1 MFKFKNLTG
10 NEKSE
15 EPKFNSDEFKVS
27 YEEFLEKRRTAT
39 KSYVFDLRSSEDFEQ
54 SHLPGAHSLPIE
66 HFENSIYQMPYEGDI
81 LIYGS
86 NHGEARQ
93 AAELLYENGFDSF
106 YFIEDYEELLQALA
120 DSKFTITDAALE
132 EIKKRLQE
140 AGSSL
145 KGFRIIASA
154 ISPKIAKYSVD
165 FVQESE
171 DTAQDTIIK
180 VGEIDVYLNQ
190 ESLLYLQD
198 TIVERESDA
207 EHGLSIKNPNREV
220 SPLTGSVKEAMEQLL
235 EEQINPMVAS
245 HGGVIQLIDIEDG
258 RVYLE
263 FGGGCKGCGMVNVT
277 LKQGVEVLVK
287 EHIPGIVEVL
297 DVTDHANGTNP
308 YYQPG
313 K

>member
-10 NEKSE
+10 KAEKE
-15 EPKFNSDEFKVS
+15 EPKFNPDEFKIS
-27 YEEFLEKRRTAT
+27 HEEFLEKRRTAT
-39 KSYVFDLRSSEDFEQ
+39 RAYVFDLRSAEDYEL
-54 SHLPGAHSLPIE
+54 SHLPGSYSLPIE

-81 LIYGS
+81 LLYGS
-86 NHGEARQ
+86 SNGETTQ
-93 AAELLYENGFDSF
+93 ASELLYENGFDSF
-106 YFIEDYEELLQALA
+106 AFIESYEELLQALA
-120 DSKFTITDAALE
+120 NSRFTITDAALE
-132 EIKKRLQE
+132 QIKKRLQD
-140 AGSSL
+140 SSL
-145 KGFRIIASA
+145 KGFRITAGAVSA
-154 ISPKIAKYSVD
+154 KIATFSVD

-171 DTAQDTIIK
+171 DTAQDTIIN
-180 VGEIDVYLNQ
+180 VGEVDVYLNQ
-190 ESLLYLQD
+190 ESLLYLED
-198 TIVERESDA
+198 TVVDYDADA
-207 EHGLSIKNPNREV
+207 EQGLTIKNPEREV
-220 SPLTGSVKEAMEQLL
+220 APLSGSVREAMEQLL

-245 HGGVIQLIDIEDG
+245 HGGFIQLIDIEDD

-287 EHIPGIVEVL
+287 EHIPGIQEIL